1 MTYKVLIEET
11 AASDA
16 RDYATYLKVD
26 QLAPEAASRW
36 LNELE
41 TAVLQR
47 AELPRRFRIIDEQAH
62 FEIELRQ
69 FLHYSHRV
77 IYHVNEAT
85 KTVHVLRIYHAHRD
99 ALGPTELE
107 QPPK

>member
-1 MTYKVLIEET
+1 MTYKVVIEET

-26 QLAPEAASRW
+26 QQAPEAAPRW

-41 TAVLQR
+41 AAILQL
-47 AELPRRFRIIDEQAH
+47 AHLPRRFRITDEQAH

-77 IYHVNEAT
+77 VYHVSEAT

-99 ALGPTELE
+99 AQGPTELS
-107 QPPK
+107 QLPQ